1 LLETSVF
8 IKRPVAV
15 VAIVTEAFK
24 AELIRELQ
32 ESIDQVTRSQEAL
45 ESQARRYLLQLQSA
59 DLAQSASFR
68 RQIDAEKARQ
78 EQMKQELTARLE
90 EARNLTIG
98 DEFPRGTVES
108 YFEAAVGDNLMDKLS
123 GAAIVVKDDIIVE
136 IRGE

>member
-1 LLETSVF
+1 MF

-24 AELIRELQ
+24 AELVRELQ
-32 ESIDQVTRSQEAL
+32 ESIEQVTRSQEAL

-78 EQMKQELTARLE
+78 EQMKQELAARLE
-90 EARNLTIG
+90 EARNLTVG

-108 YFEAAVGDNLMDKLS
+108 YFEAKMGDNLMDRLS

>member
-1 LLETSVF
+1 MF

-108 YFEAAVGDNLMDKLS
+108 YFEAAIGDNLMDKLS